1 MSSSATP
8 DPCWPG
14 SPDRA
19 ASAWHTSARSS
30 GRQRSPRGRA
40 SRDAARPTRSRS
52 RPRRASLKETRQE
65 RHEGAQALSRRD
77 RQGWKCIDECRHAL
91 PFRFAP
97 SGLMGRPRSARP
109 GIWARRWA
117 RTRAKGYNSPTKKTD
132 SSFRNVRKSRGIQ
145 TAANACKTYD
155 RTANLLFVGSIPT
168 GASVGQGLTS
178 FSKVGEEQDRNNTVI
193 TP

>member
-19 ASAWHTSARSS
+19 ASAWHTSACSS
-30 GRQRSPRGRA
+30 GRQRSPRGR
-40 SRDAARPTRSRS
+40 
-52 RPRRASLKETRQE
+52 
-65 RHEGAQALSRRD
+65 
-77 RQGWKCIDECRHAL
+77 GWKCMDECRHAL

-109 GIWARRWA
+109 SIWARRWA
-117 RTRAKGYNSPTKKTD
+117 RTRAKGYNSPTKNTE
-132 SSFRNVRKSRGIQ
+132 SSFRNVRKSRGMQ

-168 GASVGQGLTS
+168 GASKQHNDLRAPLERGPTREAGDGLRGS
-178 FSKVGEEQDRNNTVI
+178 SPRPSILFSAPSSGRLS
-193 TP
+193 PRAPPAPRSR